1 MYLFFKSLHII
12 SFVAWMAGL
21 LYLPRLFV
29 YHSEETE
36 NKKIYKK
43 FLIMEYRLLKFI
55 MNPAM
60 ISTWIFGLLM
70 TVYNA
75 DIFLQSFWFALKLLL
90 TLILSAF
97 HAYLAICRKN
107 FVNNINNKSPKFF
120 RLINE
125 VPTVILI
132 LVVFLVVFKP
142 SI

>member
-1 MYLFFKSLHII
+1 
-12 SFVAWMAGL
+12 
-21 LYLPRLFV
+21 
-29 YHSEETE
+29 
-36 NKKIYKK
+36 
-43 FLIMEYRLLKFI
+43 